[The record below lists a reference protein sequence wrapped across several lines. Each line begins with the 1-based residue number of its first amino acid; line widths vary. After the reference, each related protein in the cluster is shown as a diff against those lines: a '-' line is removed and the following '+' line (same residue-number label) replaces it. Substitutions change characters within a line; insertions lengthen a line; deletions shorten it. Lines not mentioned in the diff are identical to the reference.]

1 MLHLVAS
8 VISEPELHENMIFP
22 WRGECDSDQCLSV
35 FSGLTVYYDAPQIAR
50 HPYKHILFSD
60 G

>member
-1 MLHLVAS
+1 M
-8 VISEPELHENMIFP
+8 ISEPELHENMIFP

-35 FSGLTVYYDAPQIAR
+35 FSGLTVNYDAPKIAR